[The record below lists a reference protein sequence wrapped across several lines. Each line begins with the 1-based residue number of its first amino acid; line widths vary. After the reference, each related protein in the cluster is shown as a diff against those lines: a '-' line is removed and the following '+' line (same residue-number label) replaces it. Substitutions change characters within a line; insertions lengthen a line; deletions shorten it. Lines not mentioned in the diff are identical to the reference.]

1 MDFSLFRALQL
12 VNNRCKELMVTALT
26 KTNQKLS
33 ECNVGRTELQK
44 DLSSLKLCLTFV
56 KSVLY
61 KSSDSV
67 IFYTKE

>member
-1 MDFSLFRALQL
+1 MI
-12 VNNRCKELMVTALT
+12 TAVT
-26 KTNQKLS
+26 KTNEKLA
-33 ECNVGRTELQK
+33 ECNNGRTELQK
-44 DLSSLKLCLTFV
+44 DLRSLKLCLTFV